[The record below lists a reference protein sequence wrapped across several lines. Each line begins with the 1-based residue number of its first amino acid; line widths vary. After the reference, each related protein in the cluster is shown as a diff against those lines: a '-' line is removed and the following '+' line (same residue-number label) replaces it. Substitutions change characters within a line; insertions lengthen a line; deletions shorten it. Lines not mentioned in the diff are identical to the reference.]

1 MGVLVLSTE
10 GGDIDRVLRVGRIE
24 ILRVFILAS
33 AVSLL
38 LSIVLA
44 NGIARPLRRLSGA
57 AERAGMSEN
66 RMVVAERVEIP
77 DYTSRGD
84 EIGELSGAMRKMTE
98 ALYTRIDAIESFAA
112 DVAHEIKKIHLA
124 KTESSRERL
133 FEVIREDVD
142 RLDRLVTDI
151 SNASRLDAELVRE
164 ERIPFDI
171 AALAETTVDI
181 LKAGAEERGVRLL
194 TETPHSPIMVH
205 GLESRIAQVISNI
218 IGNGISFSPMDSL
231 QSRKHLREILYRTA
245 KWRILRSPFG
255 TRPRDFKANRRGAWW
270 YNRGTKHWTCTR

>member
-1 MGVLVLSTE
+1 
-10 GGDIDRVLRVGRIE
+10 
-24 ILRVFILAS
+24 
-33 AVSLL
+33 
-38 LSIVLA
+38 
-44 NGIARPLRRLSGA
+44 
-57 AERAGMSEN
+57 MSEN

-112 DVAHEIKKIHLA
+112 DVAHEIKKSAVDTIHLA

-231 QSRKHLREILYRTA
+231 LRVKVSRDELNAAMLIVEDEGPGIPKDNLESIFERFYTERPNGE
-245 KWRILRSPFG
+245 SFG
-255 TRPRDFKANRRGAWW
+255 RHSGLGLAISKQIVEAHGGTIEAQNIGPAPDEDNTDANEHHSAVTGA
-270 YNRGTKHWTCTR
+270 RFVVRLPL